1 MKRKYDSDED
11 ILNNNSDNN
20 LFILSSDSDS
30 DIAFETNFDG
40 LTDNEEELSDIEW
53 EEVPL
58 EQNPDKDRD
67 IVDVQIT
74 INPNDHISNKKK
86 RVATSIEKRRL
97 IHESKKLAFNINIVL
112 IPFLLK
118 TLIQRSEWTKDT
130 RLNRRLKRS
139 VPKLIQQKFQTFKY
153 KRIVTQKQENALMTL
168 LLGVVQWFR
177 THYQINS
184 NGFRQHFSRLRYL
197 STKQSASKKYNYV
210 LDHPKHFYGTRP
222 DINLE
227 DPLESI
233 REMARKKMSNRDI
246 LVIFFAII
254 LQNLLNKDDYE
265 ISICFALPLLDYDT
279 LQSSIEKNLP
289 EVPNRFDSDLIH
301 PYFWLELNHYG
312 KIIVVDPLVHLR
324 DGDVVSINKP
334 DIPVKYFEPTNI
346 SNQKYSFVSRVNVKT
361 LQISDISPRYIRNI
375 TFRYFQ
381 HTQHYTLNPISPHYK
396 LYQYYMESIDKVNQK
411 SASVKPVFNN
421 FKLCSI
427 LAYKNVAYPTTIKEL
442 VRSDNFVIATNLKA
456 FEIIN
461 PNAKAVCT
469 WKVAHKVYPLYW
481 KKDVIV
487 LKSKQHW
494 NILGRTV
501 VPGSQPLKTKKYVP
515 MKNKKHAQYKA
526 DYEIRELYSMD
537 QTDQTPSLPEYIIN
551 EYGQQVKIKSVFS
564 YKNKFGNVEIY
575 LDHMKPTGFK
585 ILQLNNLNIKPKQL
599 LNTYNR
605 KNRESIEYLDIVSGF
620 DFKEKPG
627 FAIPIINSILLSDQ
641 DFERAQKLISD
652 ELEMISLNDWS
663 ILLRKLQIRNRLI
676 DTYDK

>member
-20 LFILSSDSDS
+20 LFILSSDSDL
-30 DIAFETNFDG
+30 DVAFEPHSDEF
-40 LTDNEEELSDIEW
+40 TDNEEELSDIEW

-58 EQNPDKDRD
+58 KQSKNNDRD

-74 INPNDHISNKKK
+74 VNTNDHASDKKK
-86 RVATSIEKRRL
+86 KLAISIEKRRL

-118 TLIQRSEWTKDT
+118 TLVQRGEWTKDA

-153 KRIVTQKQENALMTL
+153 KRIVTQKQENALVTL
-168 LLGVVQWFR
+168 LLGLVQWFR

-197 STKQSASKKYNYV
+197 STKKHDSKKYGYI
-210 LDHPKHFYGTRP
+210 LDHPNHFYGIRP

-227 DPLESI
+227 NPLESV
-233 REMARKKMSNRDI
+233 RQMARNKMSNRDI

-254 LQNLLNKDDYE
+254 LQNVLNKDDYE
-265 ISICFALPLLDYDT
+265 ISICFALPLLDYDI
-279 LQSSIEKNLP
+279 QQNSIEKNLP

-312 KIIVVDPLVHLR
+312 KIIVVDPLVHLK
-324 DGDVVSINKP
+324 DEDVVSVNKP
-334 DIPVKYFEPTNI
+334 DTPVKCFEPINI
-346 SNQKYSFVSRVNVKT
+346 SNQKYSFVSRVNLKT
-361 LQISDISPRYIRNI
+361 FQISDISPRYIRNI

-381 HTQHYTLNPISPHYK
+381 HKPHYNLNPISARYR
-396 LYQYYMESIDKVNQK
+396 LYQYYMASIDKINCK
-411 SASVKPVFNN
+411 HATIKPVFNN

-427 LAYKNVAYPTTIKEL
+427 LSYKNVTYPTTFKEL
-442 VRSDNFVIATNLKA
+442 ARSDNFVIATNLKA

-469 WKVAHKVYPLYW
+469 WKVAHKFYPLYW

-501 VPGSQPLKTKKYVP
+501 VPRSQPLKTKKYVP
-515 MKNKKHAQYKA
+515 MKNKKHVQYKA

-537 QTDQTPSLPEYIIN
+537 QTEKTPSLPEYIIN

-575 LDHMKPTGFK
+575 LDYMKPPGFK
-585 ILQLNNLNIKPKQL
+585 ILQLGNLNIKPKQL
-599 LNTYNR
+599 LNKYNR
-605 KNRESIEYLDIVSGF
+605 THREKIEYLDIVSGF
-620 DFKEKPG
+620 DFKERPG
-627 FAIPIINSILLSDQ
+627 FAIPRINSILLSDQ
-641 DFERAQKLISD
+641 DFERAQKLICD
-652 ELEMISLNDWS
+652 ELEIISLNDWS
-663 ILLRKLQIRNRLI
+663 ILLKKLQIRNRLI
-676 DTYDK
+676 DTYDT